1 MYDLF
6 SDFFDGFDIFMQ
18 PVTVKEEK
26 KCPVC
31 GHTYSDFRRT
41 GKIGCSECY
50 KVFRTPIA
58 ETLRQVQ
65 PSTVH
70 TGKIPSKSG
79 EELKLKRKY
88 ETLKQELSAAVWYK
102 DNNSDI
108 AVSTRIRLARNLDK
122 TPFPNALKDT
132 KEVTEKI
139 KNAILGSNSTL
150 AKDFDFIDLDNTP
163 TIRKQE
169 MAEEHLISPVMCE
182 GKGKSVLVSKDKTM
196 SIMLMEEDHIR
207 LQIIKDGY
215 ALEDAYSLASKVD
228 DVIEENVTYA
238 FDNDFGYL
246 TACPT
251 NTGTGMRASVMLH
264 LPALTMTENINKV
277 IASAGSLGIEV
288 RGLYGE
294 GTKAYGSL
302 YQISN
307 RVTLG
312 MTEEQSLERLKNIVG
327 QVIEM
332 ETKARKALTDNSMDA
347 LSDKLYRSYGTL
359 KYARSISSSEAKSL
373 LSDVMLGQN
382 LGILPME
389 GKITPLEC
397 MVITEPALLCGG
409 KELSPAERD
418 KKRAELIRNNI

>member
-1 MYDLF
+1 M
-6 SDFFDGFDIFMQ
+6 I
-18 PVTVKEEK
+18 
-26 KCPVC
+26 
-31 GHTYSDFRRT
+31 
-41 GKIGCSECY
+41 
-50 KVFRTPIA
+50 
-58 ETLRQVQ
+58 
-65 PSTVH
+65 
-70 TGKIPSKSG
+70 
-79 EELKLKRKY
+79 
-88 ETLKQELSAAVWYK
+88 WYK

-108 AVSTRIRLARNLDK
+108 VVSTRIRLARNLDK

-163 TIRKQE
+163 ALRKQE
-169 MAEEHLISPVMCE
+169 MAEEHLISLVMCE

-207 LQIIKDGY
+207 LQIIKNGY

-312 MTEEQSLERLKNIVG
+312 MSEEQSLEKLNNIVG
-327 QVIEM
+327 QIVEM

-347 LSDKLYRSYGTL
+347 LSDKLFRSYGTL

-382 LGILPME
+382 LGILPKE